1 MLSDRPYMHG
11 EYPRGNTPVVI
22 WLVSK
27 MDNSARAKED
37 RAGWDAQ
44 FVRSQTGIGATGAS
58 AH

>member
-1 MLSDRPYMHG
+1 MTLAF
-11 EYPRGNTPVVI
+11 VVI